1 MTESITLK
9 KKDIFMTG
17 VIKENATFKMM
28 LGMCPALAVTSSF
41 ESAFGMGILVI
52 IILALSNGVIS
63 LLRKLIP
70 NDVRIP
76 AYIVIIATLVTALKM
91 FVDAYAPALA
101 SSLGVFIALIAVN
114 CIVLGRAEAFAAKN
128 TVLNSI
134 IDGVGSATG
143 FTLSIS
149 LIGLVREILGK
160 GSLSMGVLLPLPFEF
175 TWSIFPSE
183 YAWSTLVSPP
193 GAFLVIGILLAG
205 FTAYGQH
212 KDTKNKLKKA
222 KAKVGAK

>member
-1 MTESITLK
+1 MSETVTLK

-17 VIKENATFKMM
+17 VLKENATFKMM

-52 IILALSNGVIS
+52 IILSFSNGIIS

-70 NDVRIP
+70 SDVRIP

-114 CIVLGRAEAFAAKN
+114 CIVLGRAESFASKN

-134 IDGVGSATG
+134 VDGLGSATG

-149 LIGLVREILGK
+149 LIGLVREVLGK
-160 GSLSMGVLLPLPFEF
+160 GSFSFGVLLPLPFEF
-175 TWSIFPSE
+175 TWQIFPSE
-183 YAWSTLVSPP
+183 YAWSVLVSPP

-212 KDTKNKLKKA
+212 MELKKKLNKA
-222 KAKVGAK
+222 KARAK

>member
-1 MTESITLK
+1 MEKTATLK

-17 VIKENATFKMM
+17 IIKENSTFVMM
-28 LGMCPALAVTSSF
+28 LGMCPALAVTNSF

-63 LLRKLIP
+63 ALRKIIP
-70 NDVRIP
+70 SDVRIP

-114 CIVLGRAEAFAAKN
+114 CIVLGRAESFASKN

-134 IDGVGSATG
+134 IDGLGTAIG
-143 FTLSIS
+143 FTLAIS
-149 LIGLVREILGK
+149 LIGFLREVIGK
-160 GSLSMGVLLPLPFEF
+160 GSFSFGVLLPLPFEF
-175 TWSIFPSE
+175 TLQIFPSE
-183 YAWSTLVSPP
+183 YAWSVLVSPP

-205 FTAYGQH
+205 FTWYGQH
-212 KDTKNKLKKA
+212 MDLKRKLQKA
-222 KAKVGAK
+222 KARAK